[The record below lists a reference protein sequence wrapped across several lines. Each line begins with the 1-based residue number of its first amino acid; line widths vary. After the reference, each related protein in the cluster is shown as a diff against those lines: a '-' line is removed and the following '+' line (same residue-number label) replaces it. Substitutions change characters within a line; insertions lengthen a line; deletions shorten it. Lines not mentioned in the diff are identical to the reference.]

1 MSSQVKVSSRI
12 SDDSGKG
19 GPRKAGE
26 SHRKRTIRTY
36 LCRVTAIT
44 GRFKPFRINEIARKP
59 FSNVYSTGVGE

>member
-12 SDDSGKG
+12 NDESGKG

-26 SHRKRTIRTY
+26 SHGKRSIRTY

-44 GRFKPFRINEIARKP
+44 WRFKPFRINEIARKP
-59 FSNVYSTGVGE
+59 LANVYSTG